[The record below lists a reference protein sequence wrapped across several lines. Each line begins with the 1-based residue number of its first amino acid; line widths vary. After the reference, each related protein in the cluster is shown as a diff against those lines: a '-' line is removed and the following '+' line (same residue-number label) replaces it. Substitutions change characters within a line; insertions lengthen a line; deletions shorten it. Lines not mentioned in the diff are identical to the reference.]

1 MKKITV
7 CLISVVLLFS
17 CRKDKKETAP
27 TDTIHICG
35 SVTDPALNIQYAC
48 YWKNGIAKPLTSTTT
63 QGSSADAVDMAI
75 YNNDVHIVGVQEDPS
90 TGRGIGKYWK
100 NGTIAAN
107 FDDGTNNLS
116 CAAIA
121 VNAGGVH
128 IAVTQQNPSGS
139 AYTPKYWKDGTM
151 TTLMIAGAAP
161 NAFLSDIVVSGND
174 VYILGIQVVG
184 ANRNC
189 ILWKNGSATIIPL
202 TNTINASGFRIAV
215 SGNDVYIVTN
225 EYPVG
230 GNVSRIMMYKNNEAP
245 KVITETTAATAKN
258 VFVSNTDLYI
268 AGFQF
273 DANAT
278 NIASYWKNGMKLTLQ
293 SGTTTPDCE
302 LTDIC
307 LKNTDV
313 FTSGITYVNN
323 VPTATYWKNGVAT
336 RLNSGTLSSDPTK
349 IIVQ

>member
-7 CLISVVLLFS
+7 CLMSASLLFS
-17 CRKDKKETAP
+17 CKKEKEQAVP
-27 TDTIHICG
+27 TETIHICG
-35 SVTDPALNIQYAC
+35 SVTDPALNIRYAC
-48 YWKNGIAKPLTSTTT
+48 YWKNGSATPLSSTTAT
-63 QGSSADAVDMAI
+63 GSDGGAIDMAV
-75 YNNDVHIVGVQEDPS
+75 YNNDVYIVGAEEDPS
-90 TGRGIGKYWK
+90 GRGIGRYWK
-100 NGTIAAN
+100 NGTIAAS

-128 IAVTQQNPSGS
+128 IAVNQQSASGTT
-139 AYTPKYWKDGTM
+139 YTPKYWKDGTM
-151 TTLMIAGAAP
+151 TTLMVAGAVP
-161 NAFLSDIVVSGND
+161 NAFLSDIVTSGND
-174 VYILGIQVVG
+174 VYIVGSQVSG

-202 TNTINASGFRIAV
+202 TNTINASGFRMAV

-230 GNVSRIMMYKNNEAP
+230 GSVSRIMLYKNNEAP
-245 KVITETTAATAKN
+245 KVITETTPAGAKD

-278 NIASYWKNGMKLTLQ
+278 LVANYWKNGTKVTLE
-293 SGTTTPDCE
+293 SGSATPDSE
-302 LTDIC
+302 LTDIYI
-307 LKNTDV
+307 KNADV

-323 VPTATYWKNGVAT
+323 VAAVTYWKNGVAT
-336 RLNSGTLSSDPTK
+336 RLNNGTFSSYPTK